1 MIFSPNNFSVIDEI
15 DVVRESVGYCP
26 QFDAYDPL
34 LTSREVLVFYARL
47 RGIPEKDVNKVN
59 GKFPSLVVLHELSK
73 VDTCIIGLYLYFLI
87 CLSYRAVCVFY
98 AEELLHWVF
107 LV

>member
-1 MIFSPNNFSVIDEI
+1 MKCNSQSVILLFYFYLLHLPLPSFYNEEFVPKLMIFSLNNFSVIDEI

-59 GKFPSLVVLHELSK
+59 MKFP
-73 VDTCIIGLYLYFLI
+73 
-87 CLSYRAVCVFY
+87 
-98 AEELLHWVF
+98 
-107 LV
+107 